1 MIDVEAEVKRQLADG
16 APKTPLDLVGAVRDS
31 RRFPAGLP
39 AQEVIQAVWR
49 LNERGELDVH
59 TRRGVRLLPEVDAA
73 RAK

>member
-16 APKTPLDLVGAVRDS
+16 TSKTPLELVSAVRDS
-31 RRFPAGLP
+31 RSFPTGLP

-59 TRRGVRLLPEVDAA
+59 TRTGVRLSDAA
-73 RAK
+73 HAK